1 MLIEKFGTVSKKYPG
16 VTLKYGGEYED
27 TQESLDSMIKSF
39 WLAIF
44 LIYVILAALFRSFV
58 QPVIILFTIP
68 FSFIGVV
75 AGLFIMDIEL
85 SLLAVIGIVALVGI
99 VVNDSLVLV
108 DFINRARE
116 SGVALYDAVIDSG
129 KTRLRPVLL
138 TSLTTI
144 GGLGPMAFG
153 LGGSEPYLAP
163 MAISIVWGLTFA
175 TVLTLLVIP
184 CLYVIVEDFKTFVV
198 KRAGRRS

>member
-1 MLIEKFGTVSKKYPG
+1 MYPG
-16 VTLKYGGEYED
+16 YTYDYTGEFED
-27 TQESLDSMIKSF
+27 TQESLKSMFQAF
-39 WLAIF
+39 WLAIAI
-44 LIYVILAALFRSFV
+44 IYIILASLFKSFL
-58 QPVIILFTIP
+58 QPVIILFTVP
-68 FSFIGVV
+68 FSFVGVV
-75 AGLFIMDIEL
+75 LGLFIMNVEL

-108 DFINRARE
+108 DFINRARAT
-116 SGVALYDAVIDSG
+116 GMKVYDAVLESG

-175 TVLTLLVIP
+175 TVLTLLIIP
-184 CLYVIVEDFKTFVV
+184 CLYIIVDDIKELLMSKM
-198 KRAGRRS
+198 RRGR